1 MNRIATIAGAAGVG
15 FCLTIGLAVADRKA
29 VSDAAGDSTSAQY
42 DIVKG
47 IAKHKGE
54 RRLVH
59 IVRFA
64 DDLTGNLS
72 NVQISL
78 HINRDRDRDCERE
91 FHLSEGPGRVPMVK
105 CGIGDSAKFGRVTQP
120 SARSLKVT
128 FKRAGI
134 VGANR
139 DLYKWRFRVR
149 ECPGGPPCAPEA
161 DALPDDGA
169 AGPRYIRH
177 KLD

>member
-1 MNRIATIAGAAGVG
+1 MKRIATIAVAAAVG
-15 FCLTIGLAVADRKA
+15 FCLTIGLAAADRKA
-29 VSDAAGDSTSAQY
+29 VSDEAGDSTLLNY

-64 DDLTGNLS
+64 DPLTGNFNNL
-72 NVQISL
+72 QISL
-78 HINRDRDRDCERE
+78 LINRDRDRDCERE
-91 FHLSEGPGRVPMVK
+91 FHFSDGPGRVPMVR
-105 CGIGDSAKFGRVTQP
+105 CGIGDTAKFGRVTQP
-120 SARSLKVT
+120 NARSLKLT

-139 DLYKWRFRVR
+139 DLYKWRLRVR
-149 ECPGGPPCAPEA
+149 ACPGGPPCDDDA

-169 AGPRYIRH
+169 AGLRYIRH